1 MMFMNLRHRRKANAN
16 STFPHTC
23 IVPHTLYPSFAM
35 AYRDPTHPHTQTHN
49 LQDWRFLW
57 ILAACLIGF
66 HGMTAIYYTLNSNT
80 INQQN
85 REASSRPLEPN
96 THVHVNLQTTAMS
109 DLLWCSVASQD
120 IIVQCSENKK
130 LKIYRVLCVITLSVS
145 GRHTPLFP
153 NLISLVLE
161 EIHRDTSTIPET
173 SLYLSLLYHLSSYI
187 FFWPGRKDEWHEI
200 QRIRHELL

>member
-1 MMFMNLRHRRKANAN
+1 
-16 STFPHTC
+16 
-23 IVPHTLYPSFAM
+23 M

-49 LQDWRFLW
+49 LQDWRFLC

-66 HGMTAIYYTLNSNT
+66 HGMTAMYYTLNSNT
-80 INQQN
+80 NNQQN

-96 THVHVNLQTTAMS
+96 THMHVNLQTTAMC
-109 DLLWCSVASQD
+109 DLLWCAVASQD
-120 IIVQCSENKK
+120 IIVQCSEKKK

-145 GRHTPLFP
+145 GRQTPLFP

-161 EIHRDTSTIPET
+161 EIHRDTSTI
-173 SLYLSLLYHLSSYI
+173 SLCFI
-187 FFWPGRKDEWHEI
+187 IWVAIFFFWPGGKDEWHEI